1 MLCAGKQAP
10 NCMTCP
16 EPPRSGAV
24 LLAIEMKHRDVEF
37 TVLQGLSRQLWKWS
51 TSLNGIAIQGQAATK
66 AEAIAEAERAIDR
79 ALTPKKLKL
88 IRRDDD

>member
-1 MLCAGKQAP
+1 MAKQ
-10 NCMTCP
+10 
-16 EPPRSGAV
+16 
-24 LLAIEMKHRDVEF
+24 MKYRDVEF
-37 TVLQGLSRQLWKWS
+37 TVVQGLGRQLWKWS
-51 TSLNGIAIQGQAATK
+51 TSPKGIAIQGQAATK